1 MKSYHERRT
10 NAKTETGNI
19 PTGHNS
25 KRDGGQIGGAKTDI
39 QPLDKRPSN
48 PSWVCVGSI
57 EYSVGCHP
65 GTEAEAC
72 KEVRAPA
79 PEVRYVD
86 LIDQLAAM
94 LERWDA
100 CIIEEGEPIS
110 YTNRAQRLLAAVADE
125 SNHNGHLM
133 AWIWFHGIHKHGDIL
148 QIVERERE
156 RRAA

>member
-1 MKSYHERRT
+1 MKSYVRRT
-10 NAKTETGNI
+10 KAQVASSKGQAGAHSSGNGGKDGDTIKNA
-19 PTGHNS
+19 
-25 KRDGGQIGGAKTDI
+25 DI
-39 QPLDKRPSN
+39 VGKRPAN
-48 PSWVCVGSI
+48 PAWVCVGSI

-65 GTEAEAC
+65 GTEAEAW

-100 CIIEEGEPIS
+100 CIIQEGEPIS
-110 YTNRAQRLLAAVADE
+110 YTNRAQRLLAAVAEE
-125 SNHNGHLM
+125 SNRNGHLM
-133 AWIWFHGIHKHGDIL
+133 NWIWFHGLQKHDDIL